1 MPKIILIANMSLD
14 APETG
19 YNKAIVELKQLR
31 ELLMHGEKNRI
42 WVASCWVRVHTA
54 F

>member
-1 MPKIILIANMSLD
+1 MSLD

-42 WVASCWVRVHTA
+42 WVASCLGEAYTPL
-54 F
+54 FDK

>member
-1 MPKIILIANMSLD
+1 MSLD

-42 WVASCWVRVHTA
+42 WVASCWVRSHRFLKRSSIVIW
-54 F
+54 

>member
-1 MPKIILIANMSLD
+1 MSLD

-31 ELLMHGEKNRI
+31 ELLMHGEKKQNMGGKLLGE
-42 WVASCWVRVHTA
+42 VTPLLKGAVL
-54 F
+54 